1 MGSFSIQKNILE
13 IYYHIE
19 ATFDQ
24 KIKQLRKNKKIT
36 TLGVSK
42 LETPNHEPPTNW
54 THPTHKIHQN
64 PTKKFGSE
72 VRLRQGGERRRLR
85 IEAVALDCARGRD
98 YSLTSQFALAPPPTQ
113 RLEDNNIGPLYIDL
127 WVLKPKMLGMGGNI
141 QLSIED

>member
-1 MGSFSIQKNILE
+1 M
-13 IYYHIE
+13 
-19 ATFDQ
+19 
-24 KIKQLRKNKKIT
+24 
-36 TLGVSK
+36 
-42 LETPNHEPPTNW
+42 ETPNIEPPTNW
-54 THPTHKIHQN
+54 THSTHKIHQN

-113 RLEDNNIGPLYIDL
+113 RLQDNNIGPLYIDF